1 MKNVIVRFREYEPHA
16 SSAER
21 GIVQLV
27 LKAPEKI
34 LEYNSHQLAEAAFS
48 SPATVVRLCKKIG
61 FSGYKAMQQALI
73 RDLSAKQKKE
83 EQIQA
88 DIQRDDS
95 LEQIIAKVTYK
106 NIDSLETTGKLLDE
120 ATICQCVD
128 LLEDC
133 TNIALFGLGS
143 SLLVARDA
151 CQKFLR
157 VNKTCLVADDWHMQL
172 LYAKNLTEQDV
183 AIAISYSGM
192 TKEILECAN
201 EAKRKG
207 TPLIAITRFADSSL
221 VRLADYNLYV
231 AASEVLVRS
240 GAMSSRISQLNVVDI
255 LYTAYINRHFDEH
268 VLQAQKTYMQK
279 ENERKEGDV

>member
-83 EQIQA
+83 EQ
-88 DIQRDDS
+88 
-95 LEQIIAKVTYK
+95 
-106 NIDSLETTGKLLDE
+106 
-120 ATICQCVD
+120 
-128 LLEDC
+128 
-133 TNIALFGLGS
+133 
-143 SLLVARDA
+143 
-151 CQKFLR
+151 
-157 VNKTCLVADDWHMQL
+157 
-172 LYAKNLTEQDV
+172 
-183 AIAISYSGM
+183 

-207 TPLIAITRFADSSL
+207 APLIAITRFADSSL

-268 VLQAQKTYMQK
+268 VLQAQKTYMRK